1 MDQQNLEAKLQF
13 TRPIR
18 QIVSMLVVVGVTA
31 FGVFMA
37 APSVLPVFL
46 SNTYLN
52 GFISVVFLIGVLTCF
67 IQVVQ
72 LMSSVRWI
80 KEFAAAGGGETER
93 AVPGLL
99 LPLANLLRSRGA
111 HMQIASTSARSILDS
126 VATRIEEGRDLTR
139 YIGNLLIY
147 LGLLG
152 TFFGLATTVPALVET
167 IRSLSPAE
175 GESGFEVFNRLMTGL
190 EGQLSGMGVAFASSL
205 LGLAGSLVV
214 GLLEIF
220 AGHGQNRFYRE
231 LEEWLSSITRL
242 GYTAGDA
249 ETPGEQNL
257 IVGILDQMAE
267 HMETMHNMYARS
279 EEGRASV
286 DEKLITLSENV
297 SRLTAQLAANAPTD
311 QALAQVA
318 DGQTQLIKVL
328 REIAENESVDA
339 ESRMRLRSIDVQ
351 MLRLMEEVSAGRQET
366 LIALRQDLGEIA
378 AALNAKGRA

>member
-52 GFISVVFLIGVLTCF
+52 GFIAVVFLIGVLTCF

-267 HMETMHNMYARS
+267 HMETMHNMYAQS

>member
-13 TRPIR
+13 TRPLR
-18 QIVSMLVVVGVTA
+18 QIVSMLIVVGVTG

-37 APSVLPVFL
+37 APSVLPVFM
-46 SNTYLN
+46 SNPYLN
-52 GFISVVFLIGVLTCF
+52 GFIAFVFLIGVLTCF

-72 LMSSVRWI
+72 LMSSVGWI

-111 HMQIASTSARSILDS
+111 NMQIASSSARSILDS

-242 GYTAGDA
+242 GYATGDA
-249 ETPGEQNL
+249 ETAGEQNL

-267 HMETMHNMYARS
+267 HMETMQSMYARS

-286 DEKLITLSENV
+286 DEKLTALSDNV
-297 SRLTAQLAANAPTD
+297 SRLTAELAANAPTD

-318 DGQTQLIKVL
+318 EGQTQLVTVL

-366 LIALRQDLGEIA
+366 LIALRQDLGAIA
-378 AALNAKGRA
+378 DALNAKGGA

>member
-52 GFISVVFLIGVLTCF
+52 GFIAVVFLIGVLTCF

-267 HMETMHNMYARS
+267 HMETMHNMYAQS

-378 AALNAKGRA
+378 AALNDKGRA